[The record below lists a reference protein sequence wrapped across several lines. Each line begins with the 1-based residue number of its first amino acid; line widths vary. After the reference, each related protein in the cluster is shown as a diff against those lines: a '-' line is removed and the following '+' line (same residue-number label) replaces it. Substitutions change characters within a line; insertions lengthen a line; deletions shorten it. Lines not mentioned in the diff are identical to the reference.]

1 MGFRKEGIAMLAF
14 KSEVA
19 MIKHEVL
26 REVARLALADELD
39 NRVDRLPRAFT
50 DSGITHYRCCV
61 YKERAILAQ
70 RIKMALGFSPRE
82 VDPEVR
88 LSEVVDAYEAGH
100 QVTAPVI
107 DIIEEACDRCPIDR
121 YMVTDACRGCVAHF
135 CVNACPKKAISIMG
149 RRAYIDQEQC
159 VECGRCSRACHLH
172 AIVEVMRPCERS
184 CPTGAI
190 KPGPNRNSLIDKS
203 MCTSCGTCVAAC
215 PFGAISDKSQL
226 VDVIQWIKAGERVVA
241 AFAPALAGQFGLRV
255 DLGRVLASLKQL
267 GFAATAEVAYG
278 ADQVARQEAEEF
290 TRHIADQGW
299 MASSCCPA
307 FVALIR
313 KHYPDLAG
321 HISQTPS
328 PMVMLARGLK
338 EKDPDS
344 RVVFIGPCVAK
355 KEEALSP
362 GSGVDAALTFA
373 ELAAWLDARGL
384 DPAKSGAVVEPD
396 QAASPWGRG
405 FAVSGGVAAALK
417 AALIDQGADVEL
429 KPVSASGLEECKR
442 LLTMAQAG
450 KLPGNFMEGMACV
463 GGCVGGPAALVEASH
478 AARAVERFKCA

>member
-1 MGFRKEGIAMLAF
+1 MLAF

-26 REVARLALADELD
+26 REVARLALAEQLRDQ
-39 NRVDRLPRAFT
+39 VDRLPRAFT

-70 RIKMALGFSPRE
+70 RIKLALGFSPHE
-82 VDPEVR
+82 VDPETR
-88 LSEVVDAYEAGH
+88 LSEVVDAYYAGH
-100 QVTAPVI
+100 QIVAPVI

-190 KPGPNRNSLIDKS
+190 KPGPNRNSVIDKGL
-203 MCTSCGTCVAAC
+203 CTSCGACVAAC

-226 VDVIQWIKAGERVVA
+226 VDVIQWVKAGERVVA
-241 AFAPALAGQFGLRV
+241 AFAPALVGQFGPRV
-255 DLGRVLASLKQL
+255 DMGQVLATLKQL

-290 TRHIADQGW
+290 GRRVAETGW
-299 MASSCCPA
+299 LASSCCPA
-307 FVALIR
+307 FVAFIR
-313 KHYPDLAG
+313 KHYPDLVD
-321 HISQTPS
+321 HISKTPS
-328 PMVMLARGLK
+328 PMVMLARHLK
-338 EKDPDS
+338 KQDPNI

-355 KEEALSP
+355 KEEALAP
-362 GSGVDAALTFA
+362 GSGVDAALTFT
-373 ELAAWLDARGL
+373 EVAAWMDAMGS
-384 DPAKSGAVVEPD
+384 DPAKITVPVEPD
-396 QAASPWGRG
+396 QVASPWGRG

-417 AALIDQGADVEL
+417 AALEGQGTEVGF
-429 KPVSASGLEECKR
+429 KPVLANGLEECKR
-442 LLTMAQAG
+442 YLTLAQAG
-450 KLPGNFMEGMACV
+450 KLPGNFLEGMACV
-463 GGCVGGPAALVEASH
+463 GGCVGGPAALVEAAH
-478 AARAVERFKCA
+478 GARAVERFKCA